1 MPAQST
7 YKSYPIMLN
16 ELRQLDIDT
25 LKSLYTE
32 ETDKLKTFVLGGA
45 KWEEVQE
52 QRHRLIDFEI
62 ALYQKMRY
70 ASTASSRFYNH

>member
-1 MPAQST
+1 
-7 YKSYPIMLN
+7 MLS
-16 ELRQLDIDT
+16 ELRQLDIET
-25 LKSLYTE
+25 LKSLYAQ
-32 ETDKLKTFVLGGA
+32 ETDKLKTSVFGGA

-70 ASTASSRFYNH
+70 GSNSTSRFYGS